1 MSDAETSVAMRL
13 AEPGTPYDPHRHRRR
28 SIRLP
33 HHDYGGGLYFVT
45 ICTHGRVL
53 LFGDIVD
60 GVMRPNTFGSI
71 VWEEWMRTEEIRT
84 EVVLDAF
91 VVMPNHIH
99 GIIGIVDGAT
109 ITDGVGAHGRAP
121 LRCGIACRRPKS
133 LGAFVAGFKS
143 AVTKRI
149 NTMRGTPSGKVWQ
162 RNYWERVLRDE
173 RELHI
178 ARRYVRDNPLRW
190 HLDRCHPDHIG

>member
-1 MSDAETSVAMRL
+1 MRL
-13 AEPGTPYDPHRHRRR
+13 AEPVTLYDPRRR

-33 HHDYGGGLYFVT
+33 HHDYAGGVYFVT
-45 ICTHGRVL
+45 ICAHDRVL
-53 LFGDIVD
+53 LFGDVVD
-60 GVMRPNTFGSI
+60 GMMVPNALGDI
-71 VWEEWMRTEEIRT
+71 VLEEWIRTEEIRA
-84 EVVLDAF
+84 EVTLDAF
-91 VVMPNHIH
+91 VVMPNHVH

-121 LRCGIACRRPKS
+121 LRCGIAYRRPKS

-149 NTMRGTPSGKVWQ
+149 NAIRGTPGGKVWQ